1 MDSRDFRKQWQKLQE
16 SWNSENTELNINS
29 TKAEKLEEKRKLPDA
44 LKAHQF
50 GKKTDGKEPEKGETK
65 KHEAG
70 ETPEKEKKE
79 DKKDDK
85 KPSFLKKKATE
96 KRKSMA
102 LRADGKLSKVG
113 KGVPGKTLYGGPSTW
128 KKHAEKATED
138 SASAAGNAVA
148 AGASNGSTTST
159 SVGAAKGMA
168 PDARIG
174 SPVAQPERLKKAHQK
189 ESKLFSHFKKYMAEA
204 GLPIE
209 APIQDPAADPTLAGD
224 SGAFA
229 ELTGEEPA
237 TDAALGAEAPVDDAA
252 ALIADIKARF
262 PTAKIHICV
271 ETEPTAPFTAE
282 DVAAA
287 EAAIAAVPEEV
298 EGAEGLEGDIGGE
311 FGAEDLGGE
320 EGAEEIPGGIP
331 ESCSMREDEGEDMG
345 AADGVEEIPTG
356 DEMGAE
362 GGEEDLGGELG
373 AEVEGHTSE
382 ASPEAISLTPE
393 QWLEFL
399 AAGSETGTDELDP
412 ELGSADAEAGEGED
426 SDSESNKS
434 EDQIG

>member
-16 SWNSENTELNINS
+16 SWNSEDTELNINS

-50 GKKTDGKEPEKGETK
+50 GKKTDGKTPEKGETK
-65 KHEAG
+65 KHEDA
-70 ETPEKEKKE
+70 ETPEQEKKE

-102 LRADGKLSKVG
+102 LRSDGKLSKVG

-128 KKHAEKATED
+128 KKNTAKATED
-138 SASAAGNAVA
+138 VAGNAAA

-159 SVGAAKGMA
+159 SVGAAKGTC
-168 PDARIG
+168 PDARVG
-174 SPVAQPERLKKAHQK
+174 SPVAQPERLKKQAK
-189 ESKLFSHFKKYMAEA
+189 ESKLFSHFRKYMSEA

-237 TDAALGAEAPVDDAA
+237 VDPALGAEAPVDDAA
-252 ALIADIKARF
+252 ALVADIKARF
-262 PTAKIHICV
+262 PTAKIRICV

-298 EGAEGLEGDIGGE
+298 EGAEE
-311 FGAEDLGGE
+311 LGGE
-320 EGAEEIPGGIP
+320 LGADELDGAEMPVDQDIADEVRI

-362 GGEEDLGGELG
+362 GGEEALGGELG
-373 AEVEGHTSE
+373 AEVEGSASE
-382 ASPEAISLTPE
+382 ASPEAISMTPE

-399 AAGSETGTDELDP
+399 AAGTETGTDELDP
-412 ELGSADAEAGEGED
+412 ELGAADAEAGEGED